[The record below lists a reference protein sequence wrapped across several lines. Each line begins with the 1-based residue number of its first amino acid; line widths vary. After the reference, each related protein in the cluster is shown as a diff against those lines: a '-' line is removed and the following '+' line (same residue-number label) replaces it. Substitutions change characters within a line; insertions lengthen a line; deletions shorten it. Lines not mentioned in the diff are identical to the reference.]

1 MSLPA
6 AANLEAYRDALGS
19 ILTEWNQAERDIKIA
34 EQVSMRVVEPS
45 IKELR
50 YAGRRVTE
58 ALRLILSDGA
68 DADIIKL
75 LNDADFD
82 CHRARHDA
90 VDAATSRIASVI
102 RAMVESIGYDT
113 MMRVYPE
120 FPKFYHSLRRTR
132 RKIVDSREDRDNR
145 DAIYESIEDVDLKTL
160 VSDFED
166 IVESELDENGRH
178 RRGFATSPGA
188 DQVAIS
194 LPGRNQDQR
203 KWF

>member
-75 LNDADFD
+75 
-82 CHRARHDA
+82 
-90 VDAATSRIASVI
+90 
-102 RAMVESIGYDT
+102 
-113 MMRVYPE
+113 
-120 FPKFYHSLRRTR
+120 
-132 RKIVDSREDRDNR
+132 
-145 DAIYESIEDVDLKTL
+145 
-160 VSDFED
+160 
-166 IVESELDENGRH
+166 
-178 RRGFATSPGA
+178 
-188 DQVAIS
+188 
-194 LPGRNQDQR
+194 
-203 KWF
+203 